1 MNVKW
6 LFAIMNTK
14 MNKDGVKI
22 SLSKTKPEEKLGGCI
37 APFLL
42 LERAGL
48 EAPELKLHPETD
60 DRDRVLVEKGASH
73 SKSKTSHFSDSILIF
88 FLHFRTFAF
97 QSAFQLVNFITFENV
112 VF

>member
-73 SKSKTSHFSDSILIF
+73 SKLKTSHFSDSILIF
-88 FLHFRTFAF
+88 FHFWTFAF
-97 QSAFQLVNFITFENV
+97 QSGFQLVNFITFENV